1 MTLAM
6 PHSGAQQQVST
17 FLYTIP
23 EKGLAVVQMMNFEG
37 IAWVASL
44 SRQIAEILRQ

>member
-1 MTLAM
+1 ML
-6 PHSGAQQQVST
+6 HGGAQQQVST

-37 IAWVASL
+37 IAGVASL
-44 SRQIAEILRQ
+44 SRQITGILLQ